1 MLKIIREQFV
11 QAIEQIDAG
20 NSRISEE
27 QQSELFDIMSRML
40 NPQEKMSKY
49 QAIQYL
55 DKHGIKICKSTFDN
69 YVREGKLPKSRHQA
83 GFTENF

>member
-11 QAIEQIDAG
+11 QGIEQIDAG
-20 NSRISEE
+20 NSRLSEE
-27 QQSELFDIMSRML
+27 QQSELIDIMARML

-55 DKHGIKICKSTFDN
+55 NKHGVKMCKATFDN
-69 YVREGKLPKSRHQA
+69 YVRNGKLPKSRHQA